1 MFQGNT
7 LSLTRLD
14 NDFAEIKF
22 DSQSGSVN
30 KFNEETLGDLRSAIQ
45 HKIANNNSALRSP
58 VPYMSST
65 ISRGIPER
73 KDNISVISCWE

>member
-1 MFQGNT
+1 MLQGNT
-7 LSLTRLD
+7 LSLSRLD
-14 NDFAEIKF
+14 NNFAEIKI

-45 HKIANNNSALRSP
+45 HKIANNSSALRSP

-65 ISRGIPER
+65 ISRGIHER
-73 KDNISVISCWE
+73 KDNISVISC